1 MRVGAARPHSSRSN
15 RTTHITRSDI
25 NSILKNP
32 AFSHPSSLAPCQR
45 RWPGE
50 CRYFCPPRCFVASFL
65 PLAVPFSA
73 ARYHR
78 LRPLERRQ
86 PRPACRFSQESAAP
100 FRFILPSRSVR
111 DDSGVQATLNGI
123 YDGSLELARVN
134 FACGCIPALNRALRE
149 PGPLGT
155 CCVAQRPTTQ
165 CVVRW
170 RDWACCYSPYLAAQG
185 RHLQGVVHHVGAV
198 GVVC

>member
-45 RWPGE
+45 RVSIFQPSTLFRGE
-50 CRYFCPPRCFVASFL
+50 FFL
-65 PLAVPFSA
+65 PFAVPFSA
-73 ARYHR
+73 ARSRR